1 MREVVRQAK
10 AHNHQFPTM
19 LLHWLQIPK
28 FENSQVKTVS
38 IKEGYPASKNNVFG
52 LEKNLD
58 CNLSPW
64 KFQKSEPV
72 SAFWP
77 IMQPSLLWDSFP
89 ELRYKIE
96 KGLRA
101 VYQLCKWQIPG
112 GTRVPLW
119 FANVDLARLRLC
131 HWTPTYVMEVAI
143 WSTRE
148 VHEVEDMRRSYKRKT
163 PEYFNLW
170 FVWLWGRVEGWQKWT
185 LDTGQCSYFFVVAI
199 FFSDSR

>member
-1 MREVVRQAK
+1 M
-10 AHNHQFPTM
+10 
-19 LLHWLQIPK
+19 
-28 FENSQVKTVS
+28 
-38 IKEGYPASKNNVFG
+38 
-52 LEKNLD
+52 
-58 CNLSPW
+58 
-64 KFQKSEPV
+64 

-96 KGLRA
+96 KGQRA

-170 FVWLWGRVEGWQKWT
+170 FVWLWQGRRVAKMDSGHWT
-185 LDTGQCSYFFVVAI
+185 VLILFLLLQFSFLTRDNSLSMGVSLSLTFSEIFHVTKNNSFVKFIVFPTDA
-199 FFSDSR
+199 

>member
-1 MREVVRQAK
+1 MCLVWK
-10 AHNHQFPTM
+10 
-19 LLHWLQIPK
+19 K
-28 FENSQVKTVS
+28 
-38 IKEGYPASKNNVFG
+38 FG
-52 LEKNLD
+52 LQLVPMKISAMIFL
-58 CNLSPW
+58 
-64 KFQKSEPV
+64 KSEPV

-163 PEYFNLW
+163 PEYFGWW

-185 LDTGQCSYFFVVAI
+185 LDTGQCSYFFVAI
-199 FFSDSR
+199 FFSDYR

>member
-1 MREVVRQAK
+1 MCLVWK
-10 AHNHQFPTM
+10 
-19 LLHWLQIPK
+19 K
-28 FENSQVKTVS
+28 
-38 IKEGYPASKNNVFG
+38 FG
-52 LEKNLD
+52 LQLVPMKISAMIFL
-58 CNLSPW
+58 
-64 KFQKSEPV
+64 KSEPV

-148 VHEVEDMRRSYKRKT
+148 IHEVEGMRRSYKRKT
-163 PEYFNLW
+163 PEYFALW
-170 FVWLWGRVEGWQKWT
+170 FVWLWQGRRVAKMDSGHWT
-185 LDTGQCSYFFVVAI
+185 VLILFFVAI